1 MTKRMLRKAIAA
13 IGGRRR
19 VFIIEKEK
27 ERERERTRYFLLI
40 PPTVCYPIYR
50 HL

>member
-19 VFIIEKEK
+19 VFIIEKER
-27 ERERERTRYFLLI
+27 EREREREREN
-40 PPTVCYPIYR
+40 
-50 HL
+50 